1 MHGGVALFLKVAR
14 DAEVQNGLV
23 RRLKPET
30 QPQDDD
36 QYRILVDAVIDYAI
50 YKLDPQGRVSSWNS
64 GARRLKGYEASE
76 IIGQHFSRF
85 YTEEDRASGLPQRG
99 LASAEREGRF
109 ENEGWRV
116 RKDGTRFWASVVIDA
131 IRDGNGA
138 LLGFAKVTRD
148 MTERRNAQL
157 ALEEAREALFHSQ
170 KMEALGRLTG
180 GIAHDFNNLLT
191 AILGSLELLRQ
202 RLSDAPADETTRL
215 LDNAVQ
221 AGERGAWLTRR
232 MLAFARHQDLELRP
246 VDVAALVRSMTDLL
260 QRSLGPAVAIQTRFP
275 LGLPKVQADPN
286 QLELA
291 LLNLAMNA
299 RDAMPDGGPV
309 ILSARE
315 EKLVPGGA
323 LTAGRYVCL
332 AVTDTGMGM
341 DETTLARA
349 TEPFFTT
356 KGPGKGTGLGLSM
369 VHGMAEQSGGR
380 LAIRSRKGAGTT
392 AELWLRVAGSELE
405 VPGTVPASQPEAK
418 TRALTLLAV
427 DDDALVLMSTEL
439 MLQGLGHKVLTAM
452 SARQALEI
460 LRRGEAVDLVITDE
474 AMPNMRGS
482 QLAEAV
488 LAERPGLPI
497 VLATGYAEPRSGE
510 SQTLPRLEK
519 PFSQADLARIID
531 EVMRSRAS

>member
-1 MHGGVALFLKVAR
+1 
-14 DAEVQNGLV
+14 VQDGLV

-30 QPQDDD
+30 RPQDDD

-85 YTEEDRASGLPQRG
+85 YTDEDRAEGLPQRG

-131 IRDGNGA
+131 IRDDSGA

-202 RLSDAPADETTRL
+202 QLSNAPADEATRL

-260 QRSLGPAVAIQTRFP
+260 QRSLGPSVAIQTRFL

-315 EKLVPGGA
+315 EKVAPGGA
-323 LTAGRYVCL
+323 LAPGRYVCL

-392 AELWLRVAGSELE
+392 AELWLRVGDGELE
-405 VPGTVPASQPEAK
+405 MPGAAPAGRPEAK
-418 TRALTLLAV
+418 TQALTILAV

-439 MLQGLGHKVLTAM
+439 MLKGLGHKVLTAM

-460 LRRGEAVDLVITDE
+460 LRRGDAVDLVITDE

-482 QLAEAV
+482 QLAEAA
-488 LAERPGLPI
+488 LAERPSLPI

-510 SQTLPRLEK
+510 SPTLPRLEK
-519 PFSQADLARIID
+519 PFSQADLARIVD
-531 EVMRSRAS
+531 EVMRSRAG

>member
-1 MHGGVALFLKVAR
+1 
-14 DAEVQNGLV
+14 VQNGSV
-23 RRLKPET
+23 RRLKLET
-30 QPQDDD
+30 QPPDDD

-50 YKLDPQGRVSSWNS
+50 YKLDPQGQVSSWNS

-85 YTEEDRASGLPQRG
+85 YTEEDRAGGLPQRG
-99 LASAEREGRF
+99 LAAAEREGRF

-131 IRDGNGA
+131 IRDDKGA

-202 RLSDAPADETTRL
+202 RLPDAPADETTRL
-215 LDNAVQ
+215 LDNAAQ

-275 LGLPKVQADPN
+275 LGLAKVQADPN

-315 EKLVPGGA
+315 EKVAPGGA
-323 LTAGRYVCL
+323 LVAGRYVCL
-332 AVTDTGMGM
+332 AVTDAGMGM

-392 AELWLRVAGSELE
+392 AELWLRVAESDIE
-405 VPGTVPASQPEAK
+405 VAGTPPATQPEAK
-418 TRALTLLAV
+418 TRALTILAV

-452 SARQALEI
+452 SAKQALEI
-460 LRRGEAVDLVITDE
+460 LRRGEAVDLVLTDE

-482 QLAEAV
+482 QLAEAA

-510 SQTLPRLEK
+510 AQTLPRLEK

-531 EVMRSRAS
+531 EVMRSRAG